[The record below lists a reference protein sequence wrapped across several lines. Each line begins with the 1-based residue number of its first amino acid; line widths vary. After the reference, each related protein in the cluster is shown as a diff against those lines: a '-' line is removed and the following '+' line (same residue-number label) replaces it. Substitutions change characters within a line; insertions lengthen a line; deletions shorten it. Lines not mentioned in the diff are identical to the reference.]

1 MTAVLIT
8 PPALEPLTLAEAKA
22 HLRLDTTDEDDL
34 VTSLI
39 VSARH
44 AVERETR
51 RALIT
56 QSWRVILDAWP
67 DPNTFRIPLAPF
79 ISLSAIRTF
88 DVFNAAAVL
97 GASAYFVDAQPAAA
111 RVQFTLQPPN
121 PGRAIAGIELD
132 VVIGYGAAAASVPEP
147 LRLAM
152 RMLVARWFEA
162 RGDAA
167 GDAGALQIPPVAAAL
182 LQPFRTLRLA

>member
-1 MTAVLIT
+1 MANVLIT

-34 VTSLI
+34 VTALI

-44 AVERETR
+44 VVERQTR
-51 RALIT
+51 RALISQT
-56 QSWRVILDAWP
+56 WRVICDAWP
-67 DPNTFRIPLAPF
+67 DPGTFAIPLAPF
-79 ISLSAIRTF
+79 ISLSAIRTY
-88 DVFNAAAVL
+88 DAANVATVL
-97 GASAYFVDAQPAAA
+97 GTSTYYVDAQPGAA
-111 RVQFTLQPPN
+111 RVQFTVQPPN

-132 VVIGYGAAAASVPEP
+132 AVIGYGAGAASVPDP

-152 RMLVARWFEA
+152 RLLVARWFEA

-167 GDAGALQIPPVAAAL
+167 ADAGALQIPPLIAAL
-182 LQPFRTLRLA
+182 LQPFRMMRLA

>member
-1 MTAVLIT
+1 MTQVLIT
-8 PPALEPLTLAEAKA
+8 PPALEPLTLVEAKA

-34 VTSLI
+34 VTALI
-39 VSARH
+39 VAARH
-44 AVERETR
+44 VVERETR

-56 QSWRVILDAWP
+56 QTWRVILDAWP
-67 DPNTFRIPLAPF
+67 DPNTFKIPLAPF
-79 ISLSAIRTF
+79 ISLSAIRTY
-88 DVFNAAAVL
+88 DALNVATVLSAAT
-97 GASAYFVDAQPAAA
+97 YYVDAQPGAA
-111 RVQFTLQPPN
+111 RVQFTTQPPN

-132 VVIGYGAAAASVPEP
+132 VVAGYGAAAASVPEP

-167 GDAGALQIPPVAAAL
+167 VDAGAQNLPPVIDAL
-182 LQPFRTLRLA
+182 LAPFRLMRLT

>member
-1 MTAVLIT
+1 MANVLIT
-8 PPALEPLTLAEAKA
+8 PPAIEPLSLIEARA

-34 VTSLI
+34 VTALI
-39 VSARH
+39 AAARH
-44 AVERETR
+44 VVERETR

-56 QSWRVILDAWP
+56 QTWRVILDAWP
-67 DPNTFRIPLAPF
+67 DLNTFRIPLAPF

-88 DVFNAAAVL
+88 DAANTATFL
-97 GASAYFVDAQPAAA
+97 SASAYYVDAQPGAT

-132 VVIGYGAAAASVPEP
+132 VVIGYGAGAASVPDP
-147 LRLAM
+147 LRLAI
-152 RMLVARWFEA
+152 RLLVARWFEA

-167 GDAGALQIPPVAAAL
+167 ADAGALQIPPLIAAL
-182 LQPFRTLRLA
+182 LQPFRMMRLA